1 MLMHLRIAVKDCL
14 LICQSTISQPQLLVV
29 NNNEC
34 SAWNITFWSHSNL
47 FIYFTLLYFVFVL
60 FVFYFLFCFG
70 SVYLCFV
77 FLFYFI
83 IWSYYLLFTFVFL
96 FCFCFAFEFLF
107 LFYFCFVLF
116 LCVYIFVLL
125 LLFYIIYI
133 LYFFITKYII
143 NFFLFIK
150 ILVFML
156 NMFKLAVT
164 CWWRTYVVVNPITG
178 HRRHIWYACT
188 RMMHLVWPLMIKSP
202 EMNLN
207 TGATGP

>member
-47 FIYFTLLYFVFVL
+47 FIYFTLLYFVFVYL
-60 FVFYFLFCFG
+60 FFIFYLVLVQCICVLSFCFI
-70 SVYLCFV
+70 S
-77 FLFYFI
+77 LFDLI
-83 IWSYYLLFTFVFL
+83 IYYLLLCFYFVFVL
-96 FCFCFAFEFLF
+96 HLSFWFYFMFALCYFYVYIY
-107 LFYFCFVLF
+107 LFYYYYFIL
-116 LCVYIFVLL
+116 
-125 LLFYIIYI
+125 YI

-143 NFFLFIK
+143 NLFLFIK
-150 ILVFML
+150 FLVFML

-202 EMNLN
+202 EMNLS